1 MHLLNRR
8 VPLAPDDMYIPAMYA
23 FVFHSV
29 CTIIV
34 YVFLRKD
41 CNISNVLLDFVMI
54 LISTLSIQIPLDAL
68 TIYLSM
74 SGSIAREGPRRFVS
88 LIVHI
93 GLFVRVWEFFL
104 VCYGLHLTYGPG
116 NHLHP
121 SKTPDLSFYFIMI
134 GILLMNSD
142 HKSGSKW
149 DQYIKVWQSRLNFA
163 LGTGGMVDSNLLREV
178 SEMIADYFK
187 DFDWAPSDVAA
198 GLILLKR
205 EQKRIIEVRQA
216 RRLLIE
222 QPDGFLIPTLDDPSI
237 LGTLSRLQD
246 EEDCIRTVFMNGR
259 RPTYMKERQ
268 NEPKRSHGYRTFAL
282 NSKNIARTPCIKKKI
297 SVSSILQPEELLDII
312 HFVQYSEAAY
322 DTKSIESM
330 YGKRVI
336 FVSEEN
342 QLYKAPYFV
351 VHDDDAKAIIIAIR
365 GTSSAMDVL
374 IDLKLDT
381 SPFDIPELSA
391 EDEKHEAH
399 SGFLHT
405 AWNIVK
411 ELTEHNLLGEL
422 LLDPKSEYYGR
433 KLIVTGHSMGAGV
446 AALVANILRHD
457 FPSTHCYAYE
467 PPGCVVSR
475 RAAQYFENFCTSIV
489 TGDDLIARISR
500 NSLELLKLDLARHM
514 ATCEDPKW
522 KVFGALA
529 WERCCWGTRKQV
541 KSNKSG
547 LLQTRT
553 ILGDLLPEDLE
564 TLKRRATSFRMG
576 MGTEENKFSASQLP
590 MTPVYLPGRIL
601 YFEKLKKP
609 PLAKKQMNISMK
621 KYHYVPRWARKEEFQ
636 EILVSRSMVTDH
648 SPWSILKEFQN
659 ASAESLLYAVTRD

>member
-1 MHLLNRR
+1 MGRMHLLNRR

-104 VCYGLHLTYGPG
+104 AYYGLHLTYGPG
-116 NHLHP
+116 NHLQP

-134 GILLMNSD
+134 GILLLNSD
-142 HKSGSKW
+142 QSSGNKW
-149 DQYIKVWQSRLNFA
+149 DKHIKVWQSRLNFA

-222 QPDGFLIPTLDDPSI
+222 QPDGFLLPTLDDPSI
-237 LGTLSRLQD
+237 LSTLSRLQD

-268 NEPKRSHGYRTFAL
+268 NEPKRSNGYRTFAL
-282 NSKNIARTPCIKKKI
+282 NTKTIARTPCIKKKI

-351 VHDDDAKAIIIAIR
+351 VHDNDAKAIIIAIR

-374 IDLKLDT
+374 IDLKLET
-381 SPFDIPELSA
+381 SLFDIPELSA

-405 AWNIVK
+405 ARNIVK

-475 RAAQYFENFCTSIV
+475 RASQYFENFCTSI
-489 TGDDLIARISR
+489 ISR
-500 NSLELLKLDLARHM
+500 
-514 ATCEDPKW
+514 ATWQPVKIRNG
-522 KVFGALA
+522 KFL
-529 WERCCWGTRKQV
+529 V
-541 KSNKSG
+541 KSKKSG

-609 PLAKKQMNISMK
+609 PLVKKQMNISMK

-648 SPWSILKEFQN
+648 SPWSILKEFQS
-659 ASAESLLYAVTRD
+659 ASSESLLYAVTRD